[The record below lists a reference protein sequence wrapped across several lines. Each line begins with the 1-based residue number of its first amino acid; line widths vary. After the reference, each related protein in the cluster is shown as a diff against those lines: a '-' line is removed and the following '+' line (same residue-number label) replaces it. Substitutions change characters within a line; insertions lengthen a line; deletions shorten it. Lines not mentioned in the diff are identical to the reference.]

1 MKFTSE
7 QIAEL
12 PTLKD
17 VILNFA
23 DLTDDFEDNG
33 GWLPMA
39 FCPFATVS
47 CCMRTWARHI
57 ANMTIS

>member
-1 MKFTSE
+1 MKLNSE

-12 PTLKD
+12 PTLED

-39 FCPFATVS
+39 FFPPNGCWHLPKS
-47 CCMRTWARHI
+47 
-57 ANMTIS
+57 